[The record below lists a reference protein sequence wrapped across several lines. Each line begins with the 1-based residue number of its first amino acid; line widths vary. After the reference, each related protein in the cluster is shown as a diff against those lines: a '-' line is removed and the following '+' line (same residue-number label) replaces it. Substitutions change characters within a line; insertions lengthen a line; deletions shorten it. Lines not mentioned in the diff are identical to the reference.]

1 MFGCWIVAFMAVLC
15 SMDQREEEEA
25 MVEATVPR
33 ARASYRDA
41 RT

>member
-1 MFGCWIVAFMAVLC
+1 MFGCCAVAFMAVLC
-15 SMDQREEEEA
+15 SMDQSEEEA
-25 MVEATVPR
+25 MVEAPVPR